1 VGAHVQITV
10 DLARRRAIE
19 RHHTVTHL
27 LHWALHRVV
36 SRDATQKGSFVG
48 PDKLTFDFS
57 SGALTPEQVQEVER
71 LVNEKI
77 VENSHVSWVEVPYA
91 EVKPRQDILQFF
103 GDKYGDTVRVV
114 QVGGERG
121 ALNGYSM
128 ELCGGTH
135 TRSTG
140 EIGLFRIVAE
150 SAIAAGVRRIEAVA
164 GLAAYQ
170 LANSEAA
177 RLKAMAAKVGAPLG
191 ELERKVEALLVQ
203 NRDLEKA
210 LHSAHQREAAQRAAE
225 LLAGAETIAG
235 TPAIVRGL
243 QDLSGDDLQ
252 AIAEALKGR
261 FEGVVFLASAQNS
274 QVSLVASSS
283 AAFAG
288 KFAAGKII
296 QTIAPTLG
304 GKGGGRPDMARGAGK
319 EAAKISD
326 ALAQVRQLLQG

>member
-1 VGAHVQITV
+1 
-10 DLARRRAIE
+10 
-19 RHHTVTHL
+19 
-27 LHWALHRVV
+27 
-36 SRDATQKGSFVG
+36 VG
-48 PDKLTFDFS
+48 PEKLTFDFS
-57 SGALTPEQVQEVER
+57 SAALTPEQVQEVER

-77 VENSHVSWVEVPYA
+77 VENAHVSWVEVPYA

-103 GDKYGDTVRVV
+103 GDKYGDSVRVV

-177 RLKAMAAKVGAPLG
+177 RLKALAGKVGAPVG
-191 ELERKVEALLVQ
+191 ELERKVDALLAQ

-210 LHSAHQREAAQRAAE
+210 LHSAYQREAAQRSTQ
-225 LLAGAETIAG
+225 LLSGAETIAG
-235 TPAIVRGL
+235 TPAIVGVP

-261 FEGVVFLASAQNS
+261 FDGVVFLVSTQNG

-296 QTIAPTLG
+296 QAIAPTLG

-319 EAAKISD
+319 DAAKISD